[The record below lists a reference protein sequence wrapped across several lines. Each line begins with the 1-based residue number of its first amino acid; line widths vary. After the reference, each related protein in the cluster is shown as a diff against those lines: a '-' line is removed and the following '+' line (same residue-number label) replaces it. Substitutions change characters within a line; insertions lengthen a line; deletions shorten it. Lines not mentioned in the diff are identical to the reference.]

1 MTVDNAQHARA
12 AAFRSLH
19 DSGVFVLPNAWD
31 AGSAVLIAAA
41 GAAAIATT
49 SAGVSW
55 SLGRPDGQQLSRQE
69 MTDAVTRIA
78 AAVDRPVS
86 ADIEGGYGSGPDVV
100 ATAVRAVIGAG
111 VVGINLEDSGAP
123 GGGLFEPHAQAAR
136 IAAARAAATAAGL
149 PELWINVR
157 TDVFLFGIG
166 QPAGRLDDVVARSAI
181 YAEAGA
187 DSLFV
192 PGLLDL
198 AVLAELAGEVSL
210 PVNAMAGPGAPSVA
224 ELGAAGV
231 RRVSLGQSIAQAA
244 YTIARKAA
252 VEALTAGTYDAIS
265 GADPFGEVNGAFP
278 GR

>member
-1 MTVDNAQHARA
+1 MTVSDEQHRKAAVFRA
-12 AAFRSLH
+12 LH
-19 DSGVFVLPNAWD
+19 DHGVFVLPNAWD

-41 GAAAIATT
+41 GAPAIATT

-55 SLGRPDGQQLSRQE
+55 SLGRPDGQQLTREQ
-69 MTDAVTRIA
+69 MTDVVARIA
-78 AAVDRPVS
+78 VAVSVPVS
-86 ADIEGGYGSGPDVV
+86 ADIEGGYGGGPDAV
-100 ATAVRAVIGAG
+100 AAAVSAVIAAGA
-111 VVGINLEDSGAP
+111 VGINLEDSGAP
-123 GGGLFEPHAQAAR
+123 GGGLFDPGVQAAR
-136 IAAARAAATAAGL
+136 IAAARAAAAEAGL
-149 PELWINVR
+149 PELLINAR

-166 QPAGRLDDVVARSAI
+166 QPEGRLDDVIARAAV

-198 AVLAELAGEVSL
+198 AVLRELTGKVSL

-224 ELGAAGV
+224 ALGEAGV

-252 VEALTAGTYDAIS
+252 VEALTDGTYQAIS
-265 GADPFGEVNGAFP
+265 DADAFGDVNGAFR